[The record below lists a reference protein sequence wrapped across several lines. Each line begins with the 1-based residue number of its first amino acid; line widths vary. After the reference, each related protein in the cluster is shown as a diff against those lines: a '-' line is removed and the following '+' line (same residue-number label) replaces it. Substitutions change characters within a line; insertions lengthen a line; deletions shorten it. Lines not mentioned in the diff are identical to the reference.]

1 MVAIFVKCFLPHFN
15 PYNSCSVLIVDPYF
29 SARCP
34 DQKLENVKNK
44 KEMSLAGWNL
54 NGVRTTIEER
64 GKGTRICGLDTFWGY
79 NYGNDVGKISYIFKG
94 HGNALLSF
102 GNCHT
107 KGKTQVYLNKDRIG
121 TATRIENKQISFTYA
136 PGDTLTIKEKNM
148 GIFIIRALKISCN
161 GKAAPTGKYFVD

>member
-1 MVAIFVKCFLPHFN
+1 
-15 PYNSCSVLIVDPYF
+15 
-29 SARCP
+29 
-34 DQKLENVKNK
+34 
-44 KEMSLAGWNL
+44 MSLAGWNL

-94 HGNALLSF
+94 DGKATLDF

-107 KGKTQVYLNKDRIG
+107 KGTTKVYLNKDRIG
-121 TATRIENKQISFTYA
+121 SATRIENKQINFTYT
-136 PGDTLTIKEKNM
+136 PGDTLRIEEVNM

-161 GKAAPTGKYFVD
+161 GKSASTGNNFAY